1 MTNSK
6 THAGGRKILV
16 AYYSLSGNTARVA
29 RDIAARV
36 GADIESIQDP
46 GHGVGFFGYLKDSL
60 DALRNIPAKIGPLAK
75 NPADYALTIV
85 GTPVWAGHL
94 TPAVRSYLQQTQGRL
109 GKVAFFVTSGNTGV
123 AKIVPS
129 IELLADTRLI
139 ASAGFNARELSERGS
154 YDEKLTAFLKEI
166 DGRYAAPDGAAGYRL
181 VEGVN
186 ESRLIHP

>member
-60 DALRNIPAKIGPLAK
+60 DALRSIPAKIGPLAK

-85 GTPVWAGHL
+85 GTPVWAGRL
-94 TPAVRSYLQQTQGRL
+94 TPAVRSYLKQTQGRL

-123 AKIVPS
+123 EKIVPS

-139 ASAGFNARELSERGS
+139 ASAGFNARELSERGA
-154 YDEKLTAFLKEI
+154 YDEKLTAFLYEI
-166 DGRYAAPDGAAGYRL
+166 DGRYAAPDGAAGFRR
-181 VEGVN
+181 VEGVH
-186 ESRLIHP
+186 ESHAVFP

>member
-1 MTNSK
+1 MTNSM

-16 AYYSLSGNTARVA
+16 TYYSLTGNTARVA

-36 GADIESIQDP
+36 GADIESIQDS

-60 DALRNIPAKIGPLAK
+60 DALRGVAARIGPLAK
-75 NPADYALTIV
+75 NPGDYALTIV

-94 TPAVRSYLQQTQGRL
+94 TPAVRSYLQQMQGSL

-139 ASAGFNARELSERGS
+139 ASAGFNARELSAQGA
-154 YDEKLTAFLKEI
+154 YDEKLAAFVNEI
-166 DGRYAAPDGAAGYRL
+166 QGREAKPDGAVGFRRHA
-181 VEGVN
+181 
-186 ESRLIHP
+186 SHPSL